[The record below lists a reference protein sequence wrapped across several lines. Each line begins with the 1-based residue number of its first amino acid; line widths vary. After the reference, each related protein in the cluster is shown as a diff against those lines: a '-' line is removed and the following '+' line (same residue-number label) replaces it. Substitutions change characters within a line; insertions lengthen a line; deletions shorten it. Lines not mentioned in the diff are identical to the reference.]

1 MTRIYAYAYAIAL
14 ALILAGVWYYGHT
27 RYEAGVAS
35 QQAAI
40 TKAQDEAQAYATAR
54 DILAQQ
60 IGDASRATLDQALP
74 KIEAETHDSVQKV
87 RVIYRDHPVTC
98 IRPDGVRAQLEK
110 ARDRANA
117 AAG

>member
-1 MTRIYAYAYAIAL
+1 MTRIYAYVAAL
-14 ALILAGVWYYGHT
+14 LLILVGVWYYGHT
-27 RYEAGVAS
+27 RYEAGKAS

-40 TKAQDEAQAYATAR
+40 TKAQDDAAAYATAR

-60 IGDASRATLDQALP
+60 IGAASRDELDKALP
-74 KIEAETHDSVQKV
+74 KIEAVTHDSVQKV

-98 IRPDGVRAQLEK
+98 IRPDGVRDELEK
-110 ARDRANA
+110 ARDRSNA

>member
-1 MTRIYAYAYAIAL
+1 MTRIYAYAATL
-14 ALILAGVWYYGHT
+14 LLILAGVWYYGHT
-27 RYEAGVAS
+27 RYEAGKSS

-40 TKAQDEAQAYATAR
+40 AKAQADAADYEKAR

-60 IGDASRATLDQALP
+60 IGDESRATLDKALP
-74 KIEAETHDSVQKV
+74 KIEATTHDSVQKV
-87 RVIYRDHPVTC
+87 RVIYHDHSVTC
-98 IRPDGVRAQLEK
+98 VRPDGVRNELEK